1 MITNDGEYLLAAC
14 RDDRCLQVFQ
24 ILPTGRL
31 VQTGTTISFDELVE
45 TNSSASLNETT
56 CWENLEYLQ
65 ASVVAACCQQ
75 ILTVVGNHE
84 IAWVSACCRITD
96 LFQCSIRENME
107 STDAVILEASR
118 MTASVLSIFS
128 RMEH

>member
-1 MITNDGEYLLAAC
+1 MAAIGLKKAGYA
-14 RDDRCLQVFQ
+14 D
-24 ILPTGRL
+24 RL
-31 VQTGTTISFDELVE
+31 VLVE

-107 STDAVILEASR
+107 STDAVILEA
-118 MTASVLSIFS
+118 MGSVEPSS
-128 RMEH
+128 